1 MPSVSAGGWLGC
13 LERFSQLC
21 LWVLCAAEPGTRAGL
36 LPLSLTS
43 GTGLSRSLA
52 SHIPRSGG
60 LSSVHHGLCPAT
72 PLLPQVMGLGLSSVF
87 ALCLG
92 HTSSF
97 CTSVVFASASIG
109 LQTFNH
115 R

>member
-1 MPSVSAGGWLGC
+1 MPLS
-13 LERFSQLC
+13 
-21 LWVLCAAEPGTRAGL
+21 PGTRVWARL
-36 LPLSLTS
+36 LPFPSQSDQWGWLIVEPR
-43 GTGLSRSLA
+43 GTHPLERWGFPVS
-52 SHIPRSGG
+52 
-60 LSSVHHGLCPAT
+60 AT
-72 PLLPQVMGLGLSSVF
+72 ACALPPPLVPQVMGLGLSSVF

-97 CTSVVFASASIG
+97 CASVVCASVSIG